1 MNRLE
6 QMRTE
11 YIGMR
16 FDRLSVVDVLI
27 VKGHE
32 TKLVCRCDCGEM
44 RNVRPCALKNGN
56 HRSCGCLR
64 RDRVIARNY
73 IHGQSLSP
81 THISWLRMLQR
92 CSDPGAHAYHRYGGR
107 GIKVCEEWRGSF
119 VTFLR
124 DMGERPEGRTLDRIN
139 IDGNYEPSNCR
150 WATRLE
156 QARNKSKPV
165 ASVEFDVPLDFS
177 HPLRRAA

>member
-1 MNRLE
+1 
-6 QMRTE
+6 
-11 YIGMR
+11 
-16 FDRLSVVDVLI
+16 
-27 VKGHE
+27 
-32 TKLVCRCDCGEM
+32 
-44 RNVRPCALKNGN
+44 
-56 HRSCGCLR
+56 
-64 RDRVIARNY
+64 
-73 IHGQSLSP
+73 
-81 THISWLRMLQR
+81 MLQR

-139 IDGNYEPSNCR
+139 VDGNYEPSNCR